1 MNKSIFLLKTT
12 LQVVTICLF
21 LMACQKDIDNSL
33 NKFANEISFK
43 SGSKTSLL
51 QESLKA
57 GIYQIDAESYDNKI
71 IYTTKIA
78 HTSMLNGNKVDFS
91 NFVIELSDGKLILDN
106 DYSIFRVDG
115 DLFLSTPLYNGF
127 MKDGNDDKLID
138 SKTAALILFYNEI
151 SENSKNIEKKTYSV
165 FLNQFD
171 REVQNITLKS
181 SGQKAG
187 IPFITRDCGMNH
199 AIEFGFSASS
209 AESSLKTQ
217 LSQTRFYEGCVVVT
231 PIEVSC
237 YTDKHLCVATQTF
250 YCKTC

>member
-1 MNKSIFLLKTT
+1 
-12 LQVVTICLF
+12 
-21 LMACQKDIDNSL
+21 MACQKDVDNSVDIV
-33 NKFANEISFK
+33 ANEISFK
-43 SGSKTSLL
+43 SGSKISLL

-57 GIYQIDAESYDNKI
+57 GIYQIDAELYDNKI

-91 NFVIELSDGKLILDN
+91 NFAIELSNGKLILDN

-115 DLFLSTPLYNGF
+115 DLFLSTPLYSGF

-138 SKTAALILFYNEI
+138 TKTAALILFYNEI

-171 REVQNITLKS
+171 KEVQNITSKSTLK
-181 SGQKAG
+181 KAG
-187 IPFITRDCGMNH
+187 IPFITRGCGMNH
-199 AIEFGFSASS
+199 AIKFGFSASS
-209 AESSLKTQ
+209 AELSLKTE
-217 LSQTRFYEGCVVVT
+217 LRETRFYEGCVVVT

-237 YTDKHLCVATQTF
+237 YTDKYICVATQTF